1 MDMSDA
7 ETIAALA
14 RNRVAGSLERNGLA
28 ENGFDLMK
36 GIGIGFVLGRVS
48 FRKIL
53 PTVYTLIL
61 VSSCTFGPWSSCWSN
76 SRFLFSASRNET
88 DYQQHHRKADQK
100 RMNTTF
106 YYRTLPNF
114 IFMISL

>member
-48 FRKIL
+48 FPKIRAIS
-53 PTVYTLIL
+53 TII
-61 VSSCTFGPWSSCWSN
+61 SSSELYLWS
-76 SRFLFSASRNET
+76 LE
-88 DYQQHHRKADQK
+88 
-100 RMNTTF
+100 
-106 YYRTLPNF
+106 
-114 IFMISL
+114 